1 MTDSS
6 SDDVIVKVSI
16 KFLLSNGVTGSLIG
30 SGGELSFNHRPWK
43 CCQTYAHRQIDAT
56 ANLAKFYAYSNEM
69 ELLLPIS
76 FVDAL

>member
-30 SGGELSFNHRPWK
+30 SGGESSFNHRPWK
-43 CCQTYAHRQIDAT
+43 CQTREHRQIDAT
-56 ANLAKFYAYSNEM
+56 ANLAKSCEF
-69 ELLLPIS
+69 
-76 FVDAL
+76 

>member
-30 SGGELSFNHRPWK
+30 SGGELSFNDRPWK
-43 CCQTYAHRQIDAT
+43 CCQTFEHREIDAT
-56 ANLAKFYAYSNEM
+56 PNLAKFCEY
-69 ELLLPIS
+69 
-76 FVDAL
+76 

>member
-30 SGGELSFNHRPWK
+30 SGGKLFFYVVCPFDYVLYTKLS
-43 CCQTYAHRQIDAT
+43 
-56 ANLAKFYAYSNEM
+56 
-69 ELLLPIS
+69 IS
-76 FVDAL
+76 K

>member
-30 SGGELSFNHRPWK
+30 SGGESSFNHRPWQ
-43 CCQTYAHRQIDAT
+43 CCQTYEHRQIDGT
-56 ANLAKFYAYSNEM
+56 ANFAKFCEY
-69 ELLLPIS
+69 
-76 FVDAL
+76 